1 MIYSSVAG
9 LSSGGHQRMDHTMFQ
24 DFLYPRQSVVCVS
37 QMIDQ
42 MSDLGASFTRAFFVE
57 TFRKKN
63 EY

>member
-42 MSDLGASFTRAFFVE
+42 MSDLGSFLHTGLFCGDFPKE
-57 TFRKKN
+57 K
-63 EY
+63 